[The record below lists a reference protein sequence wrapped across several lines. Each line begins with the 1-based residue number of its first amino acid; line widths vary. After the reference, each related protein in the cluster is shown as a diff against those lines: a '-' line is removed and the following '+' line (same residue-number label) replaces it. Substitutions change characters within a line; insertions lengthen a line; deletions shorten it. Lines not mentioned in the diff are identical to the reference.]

1 MYMGCCAVLHMQN
14 VVICVPSLNL
24 KLVSNMHF
32 LHHLNQLF
40 LQILVIQGYICTK
53 HSRFCWLVT
62 SGKKRIFWDTASWSS
77 HKGSKGAHAAKT
89 FSRAI
94 KCVLH
99 ICHLWPLWKTQS
111 SFSSRVSSSIHLCAF
126 TAFLITTALCCTS
139 SSSWVKHACHSSKDL
154 FILSALQT
162 TGWPSWWV

>member
-53 HSRFCWLVT
+53 HSRFCWFVT

-94 KCVLH
+94 KCPIYLSSVTFVKNPVL
-99 ICHLWPLWKTQS
+99 IFIE
-111 SFSSRVSSSIHLCAF
+111 SFLLYTSLCFHSIPYYYSIMLHQQL
-126 TAFLITTALCCTS
+126 
-139 SSSWVKHACHSSKDL
+139 
-154 FILSALQT
+154 ILSQTCMSFLQR
-162 TGWPSWWV
+162 PFHSFCSPNYRLA